1 FEATDV
7 LALLRAGKIA
17 REYRLKAVYVGA
29 GDEYR
34 LRDQVAAMKP
44 DLILKVD
51 FPRPYRLDD
60 ESEWIDVPLERLRRI
75 DRAPSNPK
83 WLRDAGLTFS
93 FTTAGLEN
101 AEDFTARVRE
111 AVARGLSREDALAA
125 VTTTP
130 ARQLG
135 FADRL
140 GTIEAG
146 MIADLAV
153 ETGEPFTQG
162 SRVTEIWIDGKRIEL
177 PERRRPEG
185 ARGGDSLSTAGR
197 GEGRGEG
204 GGGGAERRA
213 PRFPG
218 RSPSLPRAGSRRSRI
233 TLGGHRPRRRDLDR
247 GPAGNP
253 RKRRHGRRQRKSRR
267 GREGPL
273 RSRRRRR
280 DRRGR

>member
-75 DRAPSNPK
+75 DRAASNPK

-111 AVARGLSREDALAA
+111 AMARGPSPQGRPGGL
-125 VTTTP
+125 TTEP
-130 ARQLG
+130 ARPHRVYPHLG
-135 FADRL
+135 SNAA
-140 GTIEAG
+140 GT
-146 MIADLAV
+146 
-153 ETGEPFTQG
+153 T
-162 SRVTEIWIDGKRIEL
+162 
-177 PERRRPEG
+177 
-185 ARGGDSLSTAGR
+185 
-197 GEGRGEG
+197 
-204 GGGGAERRA
+204 
-213 PRFPG
+213 
-218 RSPSLPRAGSRRSRI
+218 
-233 TLGGHRPRRRDLDR
+233 
-247 GPAGNP
+247 
-253 RKRRHGRRQRKSRR
+253 
-267 GREGPL
+267 
-273 RSRRRRR
+273 
-280 DRRGR
+280 